1 MAKVMAERPSDAQA
15 IRRVNELAFGGSKE
29 ADLVDELRSAC
40 DELLSLVALD
50 GSQLV
55 GHILFSPV
63 VIEGPA
69 EALKGMGLGPM
80 AVLPDC
86 QGWGVGTSLVRAG
99 LARLRRKSCPFVVVL
114 GHPDYYPRFG
124 FVKASTR
131 GVRCPWEGVP
141 EEAFMILPLNE
152 SVPCPAGTARYRQEF
167 DKAI

>member
-1 MAKVMAERPSDAQA
+1 MAKVIAERPSDADA
-15 IRRVNELAFGGSKE
+15 IREVNELAFGGPKE

-40 DELLSLVALD
+40 DDLMSLVALD
-50 GSQLV
+50 GSRLV

-63 VIEGPA
+63 VIEGPK

-99 LARLRRKSCPFVVVL
+99 LAGLRRRSCPFVVVL

-131 GVRCPWEGVP
+131 SVRCQWEGVP
-141 EEAFMILPLNE
+141 DEAFMILVLNE
-152 SVPCPAGTARYRQEF
+152 TVPCPAGVAWYREEF